1 MYCSSLFLF
10 FCQLSQPWDA
20 STSATGTGE
29 AGTSSTSER
38 VDVSTVAAKAF
49 TSEAGDRTIRE
60 GVKSGRAANKGQEA
74 GDASG
79 ADAVDVDQTGQV

>member
-1 MYCSSLFLF
+1 
-10 FCQLSQPWDA
+10 
-20 STSATGTGE
+20 
-29 AGTSSTSER
+29 
-38 VDVSTVAAKAF
+38 VSTVAAKAF